1 MDDWFSSLILAT
13 GSDVVSDISTDEII
27 DTFAQSMSWLCDDVN
42 TYYDMYYFLKVEF
55 ASWYYV

>member
-1 MDDWFSSLILAT
+1 MPFLPPNQQRQSTD
-13 GSDVVSDISTDEII
+13 VSDISTDEII

>member
-42 TYYDMYYFLKVEF
+42 TYNDMYYFLKVEF

>member
-1 MDDWFSSLILAT
+1 MVDDWFSSLILAT
-13 GSDVVSDISTDEII
+13 GSDVSDISTDEII